1 MASAHVSRWGHFY
14 SRCLRLRAVP
24 GCSGEQLSA
33 GRREGHEGPGFVHL
47 EPAALDRELEARA
60 VLGRAAAVAEQKRLV
75 DFLDVDAALN
85 GLDRVGDFED
95 AARGLLWIGKGARGS
110 VFHQVPILAG
120 A

>member
-1 MASAHVSRWGHFY
+1 MSGSRHFEKAAHFFSR
-14 SRCLRLRAVP
+14 
-24 GCSGEQLSA
+24 EQFRA
-33 GRREGHEGPGFVHL
+33 GRREGHERPGFMHL
-47 EPAALDRELEARA
+47 EPAALDREFEARA
-60 VLGRAAAVAEQKRLV
+60 VLGRAAAVTEQKRLV
-75 DFLDVDAALN
+75 DFLDVDAVLN

>member
-1 MASAHVSRWGHFY
+1 MWMRS
-14 SRCLRLRAVP
+14 
-24 GCSGEQLSA
+24 
-33 GRREGHEGPGFVHL
+33 
-47 EPAALDRELEARA
+47 
-60 VLGRAAAVAEQKRLV
+60 
-75 DFLDVDAALN
+75 LN